1 MPLWKYFND
10 FDKDLRAIHWPSKV
24 AFGRNLS
31 LASAASDYST
41 VLLSAVSPSSCLACG
56 FRKERQ
62 ERAMFDA
69 AVREADSIKTGF
81 KGGDPL

>member
-10 FDKDLRAIHWPSKV
+10 FDKDLRAIHRPSKV

-31 LASAASDYST
+31 LASAASLVLT
-41 VLLSAVSPSSCLACG
+41 LLSAVSPSSCLACG

-69 AVREADSIKTGF
+69 AGGEADSIKTGF